1 MNGKRMKTQNTNKT
15 VITSL
20 DTSRREHESFEA
32 LFKPKTVAVIGATDR
47 ENSVGLALMKNLT
60 STFKGNIYPI
70 NPKREMLLGLKA
82 FPAIADAP
90 ERIDLAVIVT
100 PATTVPDVIGECIAS
115 DVKSA
120 IVISAGFKETGA
132 KGIEL
137 ERQVL
142 EKARAAKMRFIGPN
156 CLGVMNTRIGL
167 NATFA
172 DKIALPG
179 SVAFISQSGALCTA
193 ILDWSYREKVGFSHF
208 VSVGSMLDV
217 GWGDLI
223 DYLGDDPGTESIVM
237 YMETIGDARAFM
249 SAAREVALRKPII
262 VIKAG
267 RSQAAAK
274 AAASHTGSLSGSD
287 DAIDAAF
294 HRCGVLRVNTISDL
308 FAMAE
313 VIGKQPRP
321 KGNRLTIVTNAGGPA
336 VLATDVLTYH
346 GGELATLSETS
357 IQKLNTVLPD
367 AWSHGNPVDILGDAT
382 ADRYM
387 DAIDIVGGDPNSDGL
402 LVILTPQA
410 MTQSTETARQLATRA
425 EKFGKPVLASW
436 MGAASVREGED
447 VLNNSRIPT
456 YGFPDTAA
464 RVFDMLW
471 QYSDNLRSLYET
483 PNFAENDVVERE
495 HASKMI
501 DGARGGGRTLLTEHE
516 SKELLAMYG
525 IPTVPTVI
533 AKSADEAVV
542 SAQQFD
548 FPIVLKLHSTTIAHK
563 TDVGGVKLNLQ
574 NADEVRAAFHE
585 IETSVCAR
593 AGEQHFHGVSVQPMV
608 KLRDG
613 YELIL
618 GCSLDTQLGP
628 VLLFGSGGQLVEVF
642 KDRALGLP
650 PLTTTLARRMIEQT
664 RIHEAL
670 KGVRGRDPVDMASLE
685 KLLVRF
691 SQLVVEQRWIK
702 EIDINPLVVSSKKM
716 IALDA
721 RVVLHEPNTQKSEL
735 PRLAIRPYP
744 NKYVSP
750 FTLSDGTRVI
760 IRPIRPEDEPKMIEF
775 HKTLSDE
782 SIYLRYFHHIPFN
795 ERINHERL
803 ARICFN
809 DYDRELALVA
819 ERCDEN
825 DNPCEIRGVG
835 RLIKLRGGNKAE
847 FAILISDQYQ
857 HQGLGRE
864 LLSRLVQ
871 FGRDEGLS
879 QIVADILPD
888 NTGMIRVSKQVG
900 FTTRYDANDQ
910 LVKAEIML

>member
-1 MNGKRMKTQNTNKT
+1 MIGKRMKAQNTNKK
-15 VITSL
+15 VIASL

-70 NPKREMLLGLKA
+70 NPKRDMLLGFKA
-82 FPAIADAP
+82 LPAIADAP

-120 IVISAGFKETGA
+120 IVISAGFKETGP

-172 DKIALPG
+172 DKIALTG

-223 DYLGDDPGTESIVM
+223 DYLGDDPSTESIVM

-294 HRCGVLRVNTISDL
+294 HRCGVLRVNTIADL

-501 DGARGGGRTLLTEHE
+501 DGARGGGRTLLTEYE
-516 SKELLAMYG
+516 SKQLLAMYG

-533 AKSADEAVV
+533 AKSADKAIV
-542 SAQQFD
+542 SAQEFG
-548 FPIVLKLHSTTIAHK
+548 FPIVLKLHSTTITHK

-574 NADEVRAAFHE
+574 NADEVRAAFHD
-585 IETSVCAR
+585 IETSVRAR

-608 KLRDG
+608 KLSDA

-664 RIHEAL
+664 RIYEAL

-702 EIDINPLVVSSKKM
+702 EIDINPLVVSSEKM

-721 RVVLHEPNTQKSEL
+721 RVVLHEPNMQKSEL

-750 FTLSDGTRVI
+750 FTLSDGVRVI
-760 IRPIRPEDEPKMIEF
+760 IRPIRPEDEPRMIEF

-782 SIYLRYFHHIPFN
+782 SIYLRYFHHIPFD
-795 ERINHERL
+795 ERIAHERL

-871 FGRDEGLS
+871 FGRDEGLA

-910 LVKAEIML
+910 LVRAEIML

>member
-1 MNGKRMKTQNTNKT
+1 MIGKRMKAQNTNNK
-15 VITSL
+15 VIASL

-70 NPKREMLLGLKA
+70 NPKRDMLLGFKA
-82 FPAIADAP
+82 LPAIADAP

-120 IVISAGFKETGA
+120 IVISAGFKETGP

-172 DKIALPG
+172 DKIALTG

-223 DYLGDDPGTESIVM
+223 DYLGDDPSTESIVM

-294 HRCGVLRVNTISDL
+294 HRCGVLRVNTIADL

-501 DGARGGGRTLLTEHE
+501 DGARGGGRTLLTEYE
-516 SKELLAMYG
+516 SKQLLAMYG

-533 AKSADEAVV
+533 AKSADKAIV
-542 SAQQFD
+542 SAQEFG
-548 FPIVLKLHSTTIAHK
+548 FPIVLKLHSTTITHK

-574 NADEVRAAFHE
+574 NADEVRAAFHD
-585 IETSVCAR
+585 IETSVRAR

-608 KLRDG
+608 KLSDA

-664 RIHEAL
+664 RIYEAL

-702 EIDINPLVVSSKKM
+702 EIDINPLVVSSEKM

-721 RVVLHEPNTQKSEL
+721 RVVLHEPNMQKSEL

-750 FTLSDGTRVI
+750 FTLSDGVRVI
-760 IRPIRPEDEPKMIEF
+760 IRPIRPEDEPRMIEF

-782 SIYLRYFHHIPFN
+782 SIYLRYFHHIPFD
-795 ERINHERL
+795 ERIAHERL

-871 FGRDEGLS
+871 FGRDEGLA

-910 LVKAEIML
+910 LVRAEIML

>member
-1 MNGKRMKTQNTNKT
+1 MIGKRMKTRNTNKT

-20 DTSRREHESFEA
+20 DASRREHESFEA

-70 NPKREMLLGLKA
+70 NPKREMLLGLRA

-410 MTQSTETARQLATRA
+410 MTQSTETARQLAMRA

-483 PNFAENDVVERE
+483 PNFADNDVVERE

-501 DGARGGGRTLLTEHE
+501 DGARGGGRTLLTEYE
-516 SKELLAMYG
+516 SKQLLAMYG

-542 SAQQFD
+542 SAQQFG
-548 FPIVLKLHSTTIAHK
+548 FPIVLKLHSTTITHK

-585 IETSVCAR
+585 IETSVRAL

-642 KDRALGLP
+642 KDSALGLP
-650 PLTTTLARRMIEQT
+650 PLTTTLARQMIEQT
-664 RIHEAL
+664 RIYEAL

-702 EIDINPLVVSSKKM
+702 EIDINPLVVSSEKM

-721 RVVLHEPNTQKSEL
+721 RVVLHEPNMQKSEL

-750 FTLSDGTRVI
+750 FTLSDGVRVI

-782 SIYLRYFHHIPFN
+782 SIYLRYFHHIPFD
-795 ERINHERL
+795 ERIAHERL

>member
-1 MNGKRMKTQNTNKT
+1 MIGERMKSQNTIKT

-47 ENSVGLALMKNLT
+47 ENSVGLALMENLT

-82 FPAIADAP
+82 SPAIADAP

-387 DAIDIVGGDPNSDGL
+387 DAIDIVGGDSNSDGL

-548 FPIVLKLHSTTIAHK
+548 FPIVLKLHSTTITHK

-702 EIDINPLVVSSKKM
+702 EIDINPLVVSSEKM

-835 RLIKLRGGNKAE
+835 RLIKLRGGNEAE